1 LRNNYMKT
9 DNALMNPKPQILA
22 FFDFDKTIVSL
33 DSGYEFIKHRLQS
46 NILRRFIALIFSPV
60 VILFYA
66 SVRSRI
72 VCHSIIL
79 WISTVGLKDDDLE
92 AAKKQF
98 LDKYCSNKDAYAY
111 PDALKRMDYHLKKGH
126 AVYIVSGA
134 PVWIIESLA
143 KKFGLDN
150 CTIIGSTEK
159 PVMGGLIYEKH
170 CYGYQKVNL
179 LNDVIMNLPE
189 KIYGY
194 SDSAADIPLLS
205 ICTHKHVINPTK
217 LNLKKFKKAFG
228 HNIRVLNWA

>member
-1 LRNNYMKT
+1 METGNSPMPPT
-9 DNALMNPKPQILA
+9 TQTLA

-33 DSGYEFIKHRLQS
+33 DTGYEFIKHRLQS
-46 NILRRFIALIFSPV
+46 NILRRFTALLFSPV

-66 SVRSRI
+66 NLRLRI

-79 WISTVGLKDDDLE
+79 WISTVGLKDDELA

-98 LDKYCSNKDAYAY
+98 LNDYCSNKDAYAF
-111 PDALKRMDYHLKKGH
+111 PDAIERMDYHLKKGH

-134 PVWIIESLA
+134 PVWIIESLS
-143 KKFGLDN
+143 KKLGIKN

-170 CYGYQKVNL
+170 CYGQRKVNL
-179 LNDVIMNLPE
+179 LNDVVMNLPE
-189 KIYGY
+189 KKIYGY

-205 ICTHKHVINPTK
+205 ICTHRYVVNPTK
-217 LNLKKFKKAFG
+217 FHLKKFKRAFG

>member
-1 LRNNYMKT
+1 MKPGT
-9 DNALMNPKPQILA
+9 STLA

-33 DSGYEFIKHRLQS
+33 DTGYEFIKHRLQS
-46 NILRRFIALIFSPV
+46 NILRRFIALLFSPV

-66 SVRSRI
+66 NLRLRV
-72 VCHSIIL
+72 VCHSMIL
-79 WISTVGLKDDDLE
+79 WISTVGLCEDDLA
-92 AAKKQF
+92 AAKRQF
-98 LDKYCSNKDAYAY
+98 LDDYCSNKNAYAF
-111 PDALKRMDYHLKKGH
+111 PDAIKRMDYHLKKGH

-143 KKFGLDN
+143 KKLGLEN

-159 PVMGGLIYEKH
+159 PVMGGLMYEKH
-170 CYGYQKVNL
+170 CYGQGKVNL

-217 LNLKKFKKAFG
+217 LHLKKFKRAFG
-228 HNIRVLNWA
+228 HHIRVLNWA